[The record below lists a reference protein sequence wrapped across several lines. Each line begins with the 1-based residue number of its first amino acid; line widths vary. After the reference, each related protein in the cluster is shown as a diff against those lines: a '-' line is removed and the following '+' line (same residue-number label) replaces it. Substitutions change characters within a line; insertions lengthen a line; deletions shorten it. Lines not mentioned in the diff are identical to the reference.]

1 MDASQEEIEYK
12 WFEAAKS
19 YEQILQSISGVAP
32 FAAESWQRILVAS
45 TYASP
50 REPFKTSI
58 SKLPARKVL
67 PVLGLFT
74 TTTAGAK
81 MSESIL

>member
-1 MDASQEEIEYK
+1 MKRTIGK
-12 WFEAAKS
+12 TVVT
-19 YEQILQSISGVAP
+19 L
-32 FAAESWQRILVAS
+32 LVAMLGVS

-50 REPFKTSI
+50 REPFNTSI